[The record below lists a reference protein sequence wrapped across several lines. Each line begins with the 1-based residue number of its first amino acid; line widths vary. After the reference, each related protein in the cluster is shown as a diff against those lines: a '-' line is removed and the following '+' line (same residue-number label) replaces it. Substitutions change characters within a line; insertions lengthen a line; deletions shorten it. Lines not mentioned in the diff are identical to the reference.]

1 MIRYL
6 AKSFIFRHPE
16 KILILAPHP
25 DDEILGLG
33 GLLTGSISQGCKIH
47 IVYLTDGEG
56 SAIWPDKEEIR
67 RNRIMLSGIVCAKLG
82 LLTESITRLHIPDGS
97 VPDRGQ
103 PGFDSAVLEIREI
116 IDSERPDAVFAT
128 HTLDHW
134 PYDHAACAHIA
145 YDAVQQSVTKPR
157 LWYYW
162 VWAWYNLRPW
172 KLSSGRFRR
181 LRKVDISD
189 QLLRKKELMNIYL
202 KACTPDGRPWSG
214 VLPPSLLKAFRLPVE
229 IIEEIAVP
237 S

>member
-1 MIRYL
+1 M
-6 AKSFIFRHPE
+6 
-16 KILILAPHP
+16 LAPHP
-25 DDEILGLG
+25 DDEIFGLG
-33 GLLTGSISQGCKIH
+33 GLLSQNINKSSIIH
-47 IVYLTDGEG
+47 FVYLTDGEG
-56 SAIWPDKEEIR
+56 SAVWPDKEEIR
-67 RNRIMLSGIVCAKLG
+67 RNRIMLSEKVCAKIG
-82 LLTESITRLHIPDGS
+82 IEPQNITRLHIPDGA

-103 PGFDSAVLEIREI
+103 PGFDKAVLTIKGI
-116 IDSERPDAVFAT
+116 IDSEKPDAVFAT

-134 PYDHAACAHIA
+134 PYDHVACAHIA

-172 KLSSGRFRR
+172 KFSSGRLRR

-189 QLLRKKELMNIYL
+189 QLPRKKELMNIYI
-202 KACTPDGRPWSG
+202 KAYTPEGRLWSG

-229 IIEEIAVP
+229 IIEEMPVQ